1 MAIPDPEY
9 IIMVGNVNRR
19 KERDR
24 RRRLENKLLEVFIT
38 KEEDNI

>member
-1 MAIPDPEY
+1 MAILDLEY
-9 IIMVGNVNRR
+9 IITISNINRY

-24 RRRLENKLLEVFIT
+24 YRRLENKLSNIFIT

>member
-1 MAIPDPEY
+1 MAIPDLEY
-9 IIMVGNVNRR
+9 IITASNINRH

-24 RRRLENKLLEVFIT
+24 RRRLENKLSNIFIT